1 MAASDYHTSS
11 HFGDTVDTSIFNPM
25 ELSSK
30 QTLRCCT
37 GANASS
43 ASKKWYGVYE
53 KNGTKISPDY
63 MCFCQYCGENAFTSD
78 EVWEISWKDYNN
90 FSSSHSCMMYNR
102 HKCLPYVGDRRGM
115 CYQGIKVNV
124 NVVSEDDKLWAPLTK
139 MTTDK
144 AKLAEKNGVLMAN
157 VPTMSYWEFVVM
169 GDEFCRGIYQHNYY
183 FKVIA
188 KDGTGRTIKIA
199 DQAGNTNFYSP
210 MTNNMLKVNAFGPEK
225 GQRFFFQAPS
235 QLEQEHNLEASHNN
249 ESNKIYLTIEIYRK
263 EEMPKTLEEPGL
275 YRGGQTRGTT
285 RGGQTRGTTRG
296 GSDYTGGSNFASSG
310 TAHTSTT
317 HMTYARFQKIKS
329 IDCIIQLVNNE
340 SEEERI
346 YFAKKL
352 QDQIDTREKQIYNT
366 VNSRTVNSR
375 FDISYVYDH
384 DEESTSYKPSR
395 RSEIL
400 NHQDQEAF
408 LI

>member
-1 MAASDYHTSS
+1 MAFSDYHTSS
-11 HFGDTVDTSIFNPM
+11 HFGDAVDTSIFSPM
-25 ELSSK
+25 DLSSN
-30 QTLRCCT
+30 QSLRCCS
-37 GANASS
+37 GPNASS
-43 ASKKWYGVYE
+43 LSKKWYGVYE
-53 KNGTKISPDY
+53 KNGTKVSPHY
-63 MCFCQYCGENAFTSD
+63 MWVCQYCGENAFTSD
-78 EVWEISWKDYNN
+78 EVWEISWKDYDN
-90 FSSSHSCMMYNR
+90 FSTSHSCMMYNR
-102 HKCLPYVGDRRGM
+102 LKCIPYIGDRRGM

-139 MTTDK
+139 ITTEK
-144 AKLAEKNGVLMAN
+144 AKLAEKNGVLMVN

-169 GDEFCRGIYQHNYY
+169 GDEFCQDIYQSNCY

-210 MTNNMLKVNAFGPEK
+210 MTNILKVNAFGPEK

-235 QLEQEHNLEASHNN
+235 QLEKEHNLEASHNN

-263 EEMPKTLEEPGL
+263 EEMPKTPEEPGL
-275 YRGGQTRGTT
+275 YRGGQSRGVT
-285 RGGQTRGTTRG
+285 RGGQTRGATRG

-310 TAHTSTT
+310 TDHTSQT
-317 HMTYARFQKIKS
+317 HMTYARFDKIKY

-352 QDQIDTREKQIYNT
+352 QNQIDSQEKKIYNM
-366 VNSRTVNSR
+366 VNSR
-375 FDISYVYDH
+375 FNISYVYDH
-384 DEESTSYKPSR
+384 DGEPTSYKPSR